1 MVPLQ
6 AIQIEVGYL
15 NALIKKH
22 MQTEGATK
30 LCSKIE
36 QQSYNMLQN
45 RVQNHSQDLKG
56 SLEIK
61 FL

>member
-6 AIQIEVGYL
+6 AIQIEVDYL
-15 NALIKKH
+15 NSLIKKH

-30 LCSKIE
+30 LRSKIE